1 MKTSSQFCMSESVN
15 EGGVLANVS
24 VNAQMLK
31 QQIVSVK
38 LLTTNVNQRSKDQF
52 VQIWSNDVNCSPRGH
67 VYTIMKPNFCL
78 YINKMI
84 CSFKRHINKY

>member
-52 VQIWSNDVNCSPRGH
+52 VQIWSNDVNFLPEVMCIR
-67 VYTIMKPNFCL
+67 L
-78 YINKMI
+78 
-84 CSFKRHINKY
+84 